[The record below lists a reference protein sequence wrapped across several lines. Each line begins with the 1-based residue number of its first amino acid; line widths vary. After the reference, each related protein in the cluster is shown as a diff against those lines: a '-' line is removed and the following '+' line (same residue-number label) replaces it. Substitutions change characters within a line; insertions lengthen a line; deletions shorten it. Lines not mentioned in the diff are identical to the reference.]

1 MACKNPSGN
10 SWTSLDGQFQRQG
23 RVAGAGDLHMYLPK
37 PEIPS
42 PTFQSQY
49 PLTGLLPMTIYRSP
63 FQYVEN

>member
-1 MACKNPSGN
+1 MGSFRGN
-10 SWTSLDGQFQRQG
+10 VGLGG
-23 RVAGAGDLHMYLPK
+23 GLHMYMPK

-49 PLTGLLPMTIYRSP
+49 PLAGLLPLTIYRSP